1 MKRTQIYISPE
12 QYNFLEDVAFI
23 TSRQE
28 QKRVSISE
36 IIRKSI
42 NLLKE
47 QYVRNKNEEKELT
60 YLKTRASR
68 SLQEVWDN
76 EQDSIYDKL

>member
-47 QYVRNKNEEKELT
+47 QYVRNKNEEKDLT

>member
-23 TSRQE
+23 TSRKE

-36 IIRKSI
+36 IIRKAI

-47 QYVRNKNEEKELT
+47 QYIRNKSEEKELS

>member
-47 QYVRNKNEEKELT
+47 QYIRNKNEEKDLT